1 MPEKEHRKIIKA
13 EKEQQEKSEISQK
26 IIEKVK
32 EIEPKLLD
40 YYADFHRHPELGG
53 EEYRTA
59 AQVKKVLTELGVEIV
74 GEGIGGTGIV
84 ARVRGR
90 EGGDVVALRADMD
103 ALPIQEDESHELK
116 SENPGVM
123 HACGHDAH
131 TSGLLGAAEVL
142 QKLANEGKLPGD
154 VILLFQPSEERV
166 YDKRS
171 GAISMIKFLERE
183 GLRDQIKAFFG
194 LHVMRKLERGTINL
208 KEGVEMASSGEIN
221 IKLTGPGGHIMNAY
235 ELPNLHIIFSKITL
249 RLSEIF
255 KPLADKKEALVAS
268 SATTYNGEYNVL
280 SSEAD
285 STWVIRVTSPNYKEI
300 SSQITEEIKR
310 VISEVLAEEKVEGEV
325 VVDIKRQPGYRPLV
339 HRDPELV
346 KLARNLAGEVIDN
359 LKVEENVLLG
369 GEDFAFYLEKLRDKE
384 IPGTFMMVGAANS
397 EKGIIPGSHHTP
409 DFKIDQKVITDL
421 AALYSNL
428 AVKALAEHK
437 YNE

>member
-1 MPEKEHRKIIKA
+1 MPEKEHRKIIQV
-13 EKEQQEKSEISQK
+13 EKEKQEKSEISK
-26 IIEKVK
+26 EILEKAK
-32 EIEPKLLD
+32 EIEPKLLE

-53 EEYRTA
+53 EEYKTA
-59 AQVKKVLTELGVEIV
+59 AQVKKILTELGVEIV
-74 GEGIGGTGIV
+74 GECIGGTGIV
-84 ARVRGR
+84 AHIRGR
-90 EGGDVVALRADMD
+90 EGGEAVALRADMD

-131 TSGLLGAAEVL
+131 TSGLLGAAEIL
-142 QKLANEGKLPGD
+142 QKLSSEGKLPGD

-166 YDKRS
+166 YNKRS
-171 GAISMIKFLERE
+171 GAVQIIKFLEKE

-194 LHVMRKLERGTINL
+194 LHVASKLERGTVNL

-235 ELPNLHIIFSKITL
+235 ELPNLHVIFSEITVRLRKIF
-249 RLSEIF
+249 E
-255 KPLADKKEALVAS
+255 PLADKKEALVAS
-268 SATTYNGEYNVL
+268 PATTYNGEYNVL

-285 STWVIRVTSPNYKEI
+285 STWVIRVTSPNYKKI
-300 SSQITEEIKR
+300 SSQITEKIKR

-325 VVDIKRQPGYRPLV
+325 TVEIKRQPGYRPLI

-346 KLARNLAGEVIDN
+346 KLARDSAGEVIDN

-384 IPGTFMMVGAANS
+384 IPGAFVMVGAANS
-397 EKGIIPGSHHTP
+397 EKGITPGSHHTS
-409 DFKIDQKVITDL
+409 DFKIDQGVIADL
-421 AALYSNL
+421 AALYSDL
-428 AVKALAEHK
+428 AVRALAEYKHNK
-437 YNE
+437 